1 MLEYFT
7 KMTASRIIWLIG
19 VAIVVGQEDSVLNEV
34 EMKNRLQLYNSEA
47 LVKWSAL
54 RHAEWN
60 CSTDIGND
68 SKEVERVSAL
78 FVFLW
83 IAEVKVVFFFNKKK
97 VTVMVSV
104 DIVFV
109 HMDIEC
115 EYVRFR
121 TYLSC
126 FFLFSVSM
134 HSIVLSFVR

>member
-1 MLEYFT
+1 M
-7 KMTASRIIWLIG
+7 
-19 VAIVVGQEDSVLNEV
+19 LNEV

-83 IAEVKVVFFFNKKK
+83 IAEVKVVFFFKKK
-97 VTVMVSV
+97 KSLSWFLLILCSYIWILNVNTF
-104 DIVFV
+104 VFEHIFHV
-109 HMDIEC
+109 
-115 EYVRFR
+115 
-121 TYLSC
+121 
-126 FFLFSVSM
+126 FFMFSVSM